1 MVLASSP
8 LLFSPLALGGWA
20 MMLDCWFLPESP
32 WKKAQHRR
40 RAVSVSVRTAAS
52 SWEPSK
58 QSLEPAKAQYS
69 VDEHAPLAMVA
80 LWCCAGCFFHQPWN
94 EGTWFNNIPADRS
107 CVADWQFDM
116 FNSPN
121 RAVNLLPPL
130 RIPGAK
136 ICLCDGSSK
145 EIVKIAAPIG
155 VSRTR
160 WGSPWPNYRFV
171 CYERVEWLGAICSM
185 YRQYRSIDPVFLL
198 FSSCGP
204 MIAAFWLDLVPS

>member
-1 MVLASSP
+1 VAGLHLFTNRSRAEPSTVSFDAGRPTGIVSSVLSPPDRSSFHSRPRPFCSPPLALGGWAMVLASSP

-80 LWCCAGCFFHQPWN
+80 LWCCAGCFFHQP
-94 EGTWFNNIPADRS
+94 
-107 CVADWQFDM
+107 
-116 FNSPN
+116 
-121 RAVNLLPPL
+121 
-130 RIPGAK
+130 
-136 ICLCDGSSK
+136 
-145 EIVKIAAPIG
+145 
-155 VSRTR
+155 
-160 WGSPWPNYRFV
+160 
-171 CYERVEWLGAICSM
+171 
-185 YRQYRSIDPVFLL
+185 
-198 FSSCGP
+198 
-204 MIAAFWLDLVPS
+204 